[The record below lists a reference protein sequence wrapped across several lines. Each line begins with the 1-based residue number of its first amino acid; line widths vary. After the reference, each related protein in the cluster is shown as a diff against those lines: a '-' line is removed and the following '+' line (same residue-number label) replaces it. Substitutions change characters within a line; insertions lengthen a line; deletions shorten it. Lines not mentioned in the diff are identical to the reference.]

1 MAHNKAVWM
10 ARLLARSGPLTK
22 EEIMERW
29 SEVDERGRRMASST
43 FYDNLNLLADRY
55 GVEVACRAGRYGVER
70 NAAGSIGP
78 AADCPTPT
86 GEPIGSRHRETL
98 SHAIRRRHEL
108 LVRYAP
114 FDKPG
119 YEMRFRP
126 YLLRS
131 YRGRCYVV
139 GYSLRHGAVRIFAL
153 DRIEGIRPGG
163 ATFEA
168 DPSFDAGAYFR
179 HSFGIYG
186 GPDLRPEHVV
196 MEVDAPL
203 APYVRSLPLHRTQR
217 TEALDG
223 GRLRVELD
231 VALTD
236 DLVAELLSY
245 GRHLRVVAP
254 RALCNRL
261 YEEALAVVKSY
272 RKGPAEASDC

>member
-22 EEIMERW
+22 EEIMDRW
-29 SEVDERGRRMASST
+29 SKVDERGRRMASST

-55 GVEVACRAGRYGVER
+55 GVEVACCAGRYGLER
-70 NAAGSIGP
+70 TAAGIGL

-86 GEPIGSRHRETL
+86 GEPVGSRHRETL

-108 LVRYAP
+108 LVRYTP

-153 DRIEGIRPGG
+153 DRIEAIRPGG

-168 DPSFDAGAYFR
+168 DPSFDAAAYFR

-223 GRLRVELD
+223 GL
-231 VALTD
+231 
-236 DLVAELLSY
+236 
-245 GRHLRVVAP
+245 LRVVAP
-254 RALCNRL
+254 RALCDRL

-272 RKGPAEASDC
+272 RKGPAEALES